1 MAARA
6 VESDHVERAKSLVQR
21 VETDQ
26 RLELTGGLRLASDRE
41 HRFESRLECFEPHAL
56 EPGDLGLCERLGRQI
71 GECRPTPQCDGACE
85 CRLGFGERLR
95 AKLGS
100 AFGQEPLELVH
111 VEIAGSDAEDIARRF
126 RGERA
131 VVAEEPA
138 ELRDV
143 DLHAVGGG
151 CGGIVAPERIDEA
164 IARYDA
170 ISLEEQQREH
180 AALLETTEWND
191 ARVVDHFE
199 WSEDSELD
207 QRPPLSTTREP

>member
-1 MAARA
+1 MASVLSSPR
-6 VESDHVERAKSLVQR
+6 SL
-21 VETDQ
+21 
-26 RLELTGGLRLASDRE
+26 
-41 HRFESRLECFEPHAL
+41 P
-56 EPGDLGLCERLGRQI
+56 
-71 GECRPTPQCDGACE
+71 
-85 CRLGFGERLR
+85 
-95 AKLGS
+95 
-100 AFGQEPLELVH
+100 
-111 VEIAGSDAEDIARRF
+111 
-126 RGERA
+126 
-131 VVAEEPA
+131 

-151 CGGIVAPERIDEA
+151 CRGIVAPERIDEA
-164 IARYDA
+164 IARHDA